1 MAPIPP
7 RNTSVNLPMGTTL
20 KALFKD
26 PNDKP
31 MEAYAK

>member
-7 RNTSVNLPMGTTL
+7 RNTSVNLPMGATL
-20 KALFKD
+20 KAALANL
-26 PNDKP
+26 NDKP